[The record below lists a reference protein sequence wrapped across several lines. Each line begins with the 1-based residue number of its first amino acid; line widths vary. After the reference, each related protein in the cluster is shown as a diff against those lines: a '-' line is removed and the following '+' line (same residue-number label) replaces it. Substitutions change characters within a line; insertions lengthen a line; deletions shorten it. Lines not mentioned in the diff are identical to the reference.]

1 MPRIRL
7 TLEYDGTEFV
17 GWQRQLNGR
26 SVQTVVEA
34 ALAEL
39 LGVWVHVV
47 AAGRTDSGVHALGQV
62 VAFDAPRP
70 LPAQAYLRGLTGLLP
85 PDVAVVAAAEAPEG
99 FDPRRW
105 ATGKRYRYSVTRRAS
120 RSPLLRRTHWELFGP
135 LDVEAMRTGAAAL
148 DGTHDF
154 TSFRAADCET
164 DARRT
169 PRTVQLSE
177 ADEALHVELGGAA
190 FLAQCATSSARW
202 WRWGGEAPSSWIAE
216 VLAARDRTLAGP
228 SGAGARADAGRS
240 DLRRRATPPP
250 ATELNTGNRRIGRP
264 ALVLRRDHP
273 IDLRLDE
280 RHHLLRGA
288 QASAAGPPCRSD
300 G

>member
-7 TLEYDGTEFV
+7 TLEYDGTDFV

-39 LGVWVHVV
+39 LGGWVTTT

-62 VAFDAPRP
+62 VAFDAPRS

-105 ATGKRYRYSVTRRAS
+105 ATGKRYRYSLTRRPG

-135 LDVEAMRTGAAAL
+135 LDVRAMREGARAL
-148 DGTHDF
+148 VGAHDF
-154 TSFRAADCET
+154 SSFRAADCEAPH
-164 DARRT
+164 ARRT
-169 PRTVQLSE
+169 LRTLQLTE
-177 ADEALHVELGGAA
+177 LEEALQIEMEGTA
-190 FLAQCATSSARW
+190 FLKHMVRNIVGSLVEVGRGKHPPA
-202 WRWGGEAPSSWIAE
+202 WIAE

-228 SGAGARADAGRS
+228 TAPAHGLTLVEVSYGDGPRPPSAD
-240 DLRRRATPPP
+240 
-250 ATELNTGNRRIGRP
+250 
-264 ALVLRRDHP
+264 
-273 IDLRLDE
+273 
-280 RHHLLRGA
+280 
-288 QASAAGPPCRSD
+288 
-300 G
+300 